1 MPSSSDPKLEKPR
14 KGFPTGSVCKPCWE
28 LKYCPY
34 GSLVEFFP
42 LLPADGNLTDTN
54 IEEIRRLHEELVSRF
69 LSGKITTEDELVG
82 EVERLLYLSPGQ
94 WEEAQKYDAKDI
106 ECRIWGHVCP
116 VFFSQSGAT
125 ETKESRR
132 QGRYIRRDI
141 MLQVVRRDNH
151 VCRLCWKYVP
161 DNEVEFDHIIPV
173 SKGGPTTVENLRLLC
188 RSCNRKR
195 SNALGDLIE

>member
-1 MPSSSDPKLEKPR
+1 
-14 KGFPTGSVCKPCWE
+14 
-28 LKYCPY
+28 
-34 GSLVEFFP
+34 VEFFP